1 MTKTTKASKS
11 ANQVFAE
18 AMPSAPQPKKQKHN
32 VLLSDWIEKQDK
44 QGDKALAKSMF
55 RKMAEEQRGFNAN
68 VRFFQQWKDTSEMEA
83 LLRWKGFKC
92 SKADLA
98 IVFTADFICDNL
110 NREQGSYRFDSK
122 KQICSVYLPKTAEK
136 QAEAE
141 MQGFDA
147 IPQNENDKKRN
158 VQRFLKPLKVYTF
171 GQFATLAKVAVDNY
185 RRTQQAELCE

>member
-44 QGDKALAKSMF
+44 QGDKALMQSMF
-55 RKMAEEQRGFNAN
+55 SKMAEEQRGFNAN
-68 VRFFQQWKDTSEMEA
+68 LRFFTQWRDTAEMQA
-83 LLRWKGFKC
+83 LLRYKGFKC
-92 SKADLA
+92 SQSDLA
-98 IVFTADFICDNL
+98 IVFTAEFICDNL
-110 NREQGSYRFDSK
+110 DSAHGSYRFDSK

-136 QAEAE
+136 RAEAE
-141 MQGFDA
+141 LLGFEA
-147 IPQNENDKKRN
+147 ISQNDNDKKRD
-158 VQRFLKPLKVYTF
+158 VQRYLKPLKVYTF